1 MRLYRLYY
9 SLLGFEDGSSDFAMF
24 QYLINVEKSSIFF
37 KQQSTVKVGV
47 MYFSFYQ
54 AADKNWAFCYKLY

>member
-9 SLLGFEDGSSDFAMF
+9 SLLGFEDVSSDFAMF
-24 QYLINVEKSSIFF
+24 QYLISVEKSSIFF

-54 AADKNWAFCYKLY
+54 AADKNWVFCYKLY